1 MLKREGFPIAKIYVP
16 VKRRA
21 TLNPAVVNEIAE
33 SMLEFGQQAPILVRR
48 DGDRFVL
55 VEGLH
60 RLEACKALGEQ
71 TILGFLV
78 PAQVE
83 HPKALAPHEAEVEAI
98 RQKTERLRR
107 LRLAKET
114 AERSS
119 AAFTAPTEK
128 ATETVIRERPSRL
141 GSMTARSKPETLSGW
156 LAGRELSGIRKGQH
170 ITDQGLVT
178 SLLATRPHHV
188 TKINAFLTDGTGGLI
203 TDESANVLTAR
214 SVRRA

>member
-1 MLKREGFPIAKIYVP
+1 MLKRESFPIAKIYVP

-33 SMLEFGQQAPILVRR
+33 SMLELGQQAPILVRH

-60 RLEACKALGEQ
+60 RLEACKALGEE

-98 RQKTERLRR
+98 RQKTERLRK
-107 LRLAKET
+107 LRLAKE
-114 AERSS
+114 AAGSS

-128 ATETVIRERPSRL
+128 ATETVITDRPSRL
-141 GSMTARSKPETLSGW
+141 GSMTARSKPATLSEW
-156 LAGRELSGIRKGQH
+156 LAGREH
-170 ITDQGLVT
+170 
-178 SLLATRPHHV
+178 
-188 TKINAFLTDGTGGLI
+188 DGFR
-203 TDESANVLTAR
+203 N
-214 SVRRA
+214 

>member
-1 MLKREGFPIAKIYVP
+1 MLKRESFPIAKIYVP

-33 SMLEFGQQAPILVRR
+33 SMLELGQQAPILVRR

-60 RLEACKALGEQ
+60 RLEACKALGEE

-98 RQKTERLRR
+98 RQKTERLRK
-107 LRLAKET
+107 LRLAKEA

-141 GSMTARSKPETLSGW
+141 GCMTARSKPATLSEW
-156 LAGRELSGIRKGQH
+156 LAGREH
-170 ITDQGLVT
+170 
-178 SLLATRPHHV
+178 
-188 TKINAFLTDGTGGLI
+188 DGF
-203 TDESANVLTAR
+203 R
-214 SVRRA
+214 S